1 MTAQEFI
8 AQNNGKQVDLDGF
21 PSEQPYQCYDLVN
34 KWSLTLGYSRFS
46 GLRAYN
52 IFGQQPQNY
61 TSISNSPTAVPQA
74 GDIIVWDSSKG
85 NGYGHTAIANGVGNT
100 QYFESLDQNWSVPRC
115 VGVKHDY
122 SGVIG
127 WLRPKNI
134 NAGMPA
140 GGTGGNQDM
149 MNQGENEYAR
159 ANKLH
164 EQVRGRPL
172 DRAIFN
178 QLAGKTTWLR
188 FIEIL
193 SDDPEANEWN
203 TNAKVGQ
210 VARRDKW
217 DQQIY
222 TLQKQFADATKLVN
236 DLQNRLVNSENTTK
250 ALTEKVDKLNAKVAE
265 LDNPDN
271 LVVSRSRF
279 NSIFDAIKSFFNRE
293 K

>member
-46 GLRAYN
+46 GLRAYD

-74 GDIIVWDSSKG
+74 GDIIVWNSSKG
-85 NGYGHTAIANGVGNT
+85 NGFGHTAIANGVGNT
-100 QYFESLDQNWSVPRC
+100 STFESLDQNWSVPRC

-134 NAGMPA
+134 NAGTPA
-140 GGTGGNQDM
+140 QGGSDM
-149 MNQGENEYAR
+149 VIQGENEYAR
-159 ANKLH
+159 ANQLH
-164 EQVRGRPL
+164 VQLLGAPL
-172 DRAIFN
+172 SREVFN
-178 QLAGKTTWLR
+178 QLVGKSWLNV
-188 FIEIL
+188 IEIF
-193 SDDPEANEWN
+193 SDHQATRDQQEIL
-203 TNAKVGQ
+203 KVGRIA
-210 VARRDKW
+210 VKDKW

-222 TLQKQFADATKLVN
+222 TLQKQFADATKVAN
-236 DLQNRLVNSENTTK
+236 DLQARLVDSENTTK

-265 LDNPDN
+265 LDNPETITIT
-271 LVVSRSRF
+271 RTRF
-279 NSIFDAIKSFFNRE
+279 AKLFDTISSFFRNN
-293 K
+293 